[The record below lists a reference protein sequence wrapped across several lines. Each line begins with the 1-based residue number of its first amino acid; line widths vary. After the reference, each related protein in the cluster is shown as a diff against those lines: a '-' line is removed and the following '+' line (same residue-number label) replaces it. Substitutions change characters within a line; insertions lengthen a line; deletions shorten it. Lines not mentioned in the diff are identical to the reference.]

1 MGTTPFTIAVAFV
14 ASFALLG
21 VSGCSKKS
29 VQSGG
34 DTQSQQGKTAKSE
47 SSESS
52 RTGVG
57 NFPDTSMQSGGGS
70 GLRGLDK
77 NPSEERIG
85 AGNGMGAGSLLAKAD
100 TSDTAARQMDDIRAE
115 QAASAAAGLRDVFF
129 GYDSWTISD
138 DQRQALNR
146 DADWMKSNSS
156 AMVKVEGHC
165 DERGTT
171 AYNLVLGEKRAKAVR
186 DFLVSQGVSTDAVTT
201 KGFGESNPVATNATA
216 AGRQQNRRVEL
227 VVSGS
232 SIGNGA
238 GAPGSAIGTAPGST
252 GGVSGA
258 AQSSPGASQPMT
270 SSPGSTGG
278 PAGTSGVQSVPANG
292 SSQPPASNPPQ
303 TGIKP
308 PLF

>member
-1 MGTTPFTIAVAFV
+1 MGTTPFTIAMAFV

-186 DFLVSQGVSTDAVTT
+186 NYLVELGISANRLSVVSYGKERPSCMDHA
-201 KGFGESNPVATNATA
+201 ESCY
-216 AGRQQNRRVEL
+216 QQNRRGHLAVK
-227 VVSGS
+227 
-232 SIGNGA
+232 A
-238 GAPGSAIGTAPGST
+238 G
-252 GGVSGA
+252 
-258 AQSSPGASQPMT
+258 
-270 SSPGSTGG
+270 
-278 PAGTSGVQSVPANG
+278 
-292 SSQPPASNPPQ
+292 
-303 TGIKP
+303 K
-308 PLF
+308 